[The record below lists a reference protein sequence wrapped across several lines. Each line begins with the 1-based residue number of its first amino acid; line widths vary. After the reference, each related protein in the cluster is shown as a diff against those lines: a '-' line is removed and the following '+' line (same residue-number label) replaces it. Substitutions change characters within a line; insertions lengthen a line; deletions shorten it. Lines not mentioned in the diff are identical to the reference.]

1 MPGSITFSDDTNEKR
16 IVSSAHKKL
25 VSLAA
30 SSVDIVLSRLENG
43 ISRTPASHA
52 GNAGSNPAGITTNN
66 IRKLVLFN

>member
-1 MPGSITFSDDTNEKR
+1 
-16 IVSSAHKKL
+16 
-25 VSLAA
+25 
-30 SSVDIVLSRLENG
+30 VLSRLENG